1 MRLFVDFVRLFVN
14 FLIAYFFLVVRERPR
29 LQLQPRTKPVE
40 ERKEEPTTGSSVFG
54 GAKPVDTAAKERE
67 IEEKLARQ
75 KLEDEA
81 KLKQEKEKRERRER
95 DEWPRGTSGR
105 ARRDSNRS
113 SDGERG
119 PKERRDSN
127 RRDSTRSSDEGTPS
141 KDGETPPRESPRGGA
156 AKETKEVPK
165 EPPKEAPPPTVNV
178 WAQRMEQ
185 QKAASAGAANPAKS
199 EPKSPTGEH
208 RVEINVDSSSMTVTS
223 PTTPT
228 SPDRKG
234 FFGRPSGPKKE
245 FRESREGG
253 GPPRGRG
260 RGTRPDRGDRSDR
273 PSANDQDR
281 GGGRGVKKEKRERK
295 PPEPKK
301 YEEAQQPV
309 SVWNMNSP

>member
-1 MRLFVDFVRLFVN
+1 M
-14 FLIAYFFLVVRERPR
+14 EE
-29 LQLQPRTKPVE
+29 TKDEPVS
-40 ERKEEPTTGSSVFG
+40 GSSVFG

-81 KLKQEKEKRERRER
+81 KLKQEKEKQKERRER
-95 DEWPRGTSGR
+95 DEWPRGPSGR

-127 RRDSTRSSDEGTPS
+127 RRDSARSSDEGMS
-141 KDGETPPRESPRGGA
+141 GKESETPPRESPRGGDG
-156 AKETKEVPK
+156 KETKELPK
-165 EPPKEAPPPTVNV
+165 EAPKEAPPPAVNV

-185 QKAASAGAANPAKS
+185 QKAVSTGAANADKT
-199 EPKSPTGEH
+199 EPKRPTEER

-223 PTTPT
+223 PTSPT

-234 FFGRPSGPKKE
+234 FFGKPGGPKKD

-260 RGTRPDRGDRSDR
+260 RGIRHDRGERSER
-273 PSANDQDR
+273 SNANDPER
-281 GGGRGVKKEKRERK
+281 GGLRGVKKERRERR
-295 PPEPKK
+295 PAEPKK
-301 YEEAQQPV
+301 YEENPQPV
-309 SVWNMNSP
+309 SAQIVNSPYYLHGLL